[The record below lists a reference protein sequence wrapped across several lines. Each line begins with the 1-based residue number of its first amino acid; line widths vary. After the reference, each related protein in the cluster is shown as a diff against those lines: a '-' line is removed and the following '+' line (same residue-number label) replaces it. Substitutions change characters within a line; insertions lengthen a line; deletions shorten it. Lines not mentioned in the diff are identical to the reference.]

1 MVEVIPFKAFVAGY
15 SYMAPSPGTLS
26 LLDGG
31 LTFFIGTGVVLLGLI
46 ALEKMGVTVNE
57 SFVRAIGWIG
67 VLIAFGY
74 FVLRNPLMRSLVIG
88 F

>member
-1 MVEVIPFKAFVAGY
+1 MVVIPFKAFVAGT
-15 SYMAPSPGTLS
+15 SYIAPDPGVLS

-31 LTFFIGTGVVLLGLI
+31 LTFFLGTGAVLLGLI

-57 SFVRAIGWIG
+57 SFVRTIGWIG